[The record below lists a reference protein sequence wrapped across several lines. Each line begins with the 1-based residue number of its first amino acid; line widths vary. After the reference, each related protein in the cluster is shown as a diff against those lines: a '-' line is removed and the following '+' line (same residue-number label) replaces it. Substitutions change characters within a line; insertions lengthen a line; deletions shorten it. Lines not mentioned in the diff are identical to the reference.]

1 MEFQN
6 GVKHEIYYPPMMM
19 GGTLFGKRCIDFS
32 GDLEVID
39 EVNDLF
45 CYVRI
50 NPNNRSFIGKM
61 FGGSKETFPT
71 TSMGL

>member
-1 MEFQN
+1 
-6 GVKHEIYYPPMMM
+6 M

-61 FGGSKETFPT
+61 FGGSKETFPDYFNGVV
-71 TSMGL
+71 TSISKNGRYVQYHCR